1 MLVIKKENSPEM
13 YTTVAQSVRVRIPVG
28 LCRFIASVKEVG
40 SEAEAKEFI
49 EAVSKEFADATHNA
63 WAYKI
68 GFGDRCIRRFSDA
81 GEPANT
87 AGPPM
92 LQAIEGQGLTNVVVV
107 GSRYFGGVKL
117 GVGGLI
123 RAYRDTALAGL
134 EAAGVRQE
142 VIMVPVMV
150 RSVDYAYLGDV
161 LREIESAKGIIGNLG
176 YGEKVTIQARV
187 RPAEIGQ
194 LQQRI
199 TDITRGQASLE
210 VADDESN

>member
-1 MLVIKKENSPEM
+1 MLKMRNENSPEM
-13 YTTVAQSVRVRIPVG
+13 YTTVAQAVRVRIPIG
-28 LCRFIASVKEVG
+28 LCRFFASVKEVQT
-40 SEAEAKEFI
+40 EAEAKEFI
-49 EAVSKEFADATHNA
+49 DTVSNEFADATHNA

-68 GFGDRCIRRFSDA
+68 GFGDRSIRRSSDA

-107 GSRYFGGVKL
+107 GTRYFGGVKL

-134 EAAGVRQE
+134 EAAGVREE
-142 VIMVPVMV
+142 VIMLPVV
-150 RSVDYAYLGDV
+150 VNAVDYAYLGDV
-161 LREIESAKGIIGNLG
+161 LREIESCRGNIGTLD
-176 YGEKVTIQARV
+176 YGEQVTIRAQI
-187 RPAEIGQ
+187 RPADIDQ

-210 VADDESN
+210 VADESCN

>member
-1 MLVIKKENSPEM
+1 MTNEARPEM
-13 YTTVAQSVRVRIPVG
+13 YTTVAQAVRVRVPIG
-28 LCRFIASVKEVG
+28 LCRFFASVKEVQ

-49 EAVSKEFADATHNA
+49 EAVSNEFADATHNA
-63 WAYKI
+63 WAYKV
-68 GFGDRCIRRFSDA
+68 GHGDSSIRRYSDA

-92 LQAIEGQGLTNVVVV
+92 LQAIEGRGLTNVVVV
-107 GSRYFGGVKL
+107 GTRYFGGVKL

-142 VIMVPVMV
+142 IIMIPVTI
-150 RSVDYAYLGDV
+150 SAVDYAYLGDV
-161 LREIESAKGIIGNLG
+161 LREIESFRGSIATLD
-176 YGEKVTIQARV
+176 YGEQVTVKASV
-187 RPAEIGQ
+187 RPADVAE

-199 TDITRGQASLE
+199 TDITRGQAQME
-210 VADDESN
+210 VANEQGS